1 MLEAGGQY
9 KYQALQLAAVATGN
23 GETIDCTEAG
33 GGAHK
38 YLALQVQGI
47 TTATITWEATID
59 GTNWKGLLV
68 TPLATGTAAL
78 TATADG
84 LFRVDVTGL
93 VQFRARVST
102 YGAGTITVTGVLTA
116 Q

>member
-1 MLEAGGQY
+1 MEAAGQY
-9 KYQALQLAAVATGN
+9 NTKTLQDAAAATGD
-23 GETIDCTEAG
+23 GTAVECTEVS

-38 YLALQVQGI
+38 YLTLQVQGVSGD
-47 TTATITWEATID
+47 TITWEAMVD

-68 TPLATGTAAL
+68 TPLSTGTAAL

-93 VQFRARVST
+93 IQFRARLTRV
-102 YGAGTITVTGVLTA
+102 GGTVTVTGVLTA
-116 Q
+116 V